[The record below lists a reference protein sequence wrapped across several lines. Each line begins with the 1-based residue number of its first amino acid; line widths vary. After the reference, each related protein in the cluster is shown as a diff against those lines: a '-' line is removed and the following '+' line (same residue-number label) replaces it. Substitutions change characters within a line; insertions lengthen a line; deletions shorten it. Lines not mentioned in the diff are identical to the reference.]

1 MPGARPIC
9 ARCGR
14 EADRLIRGL
23 CPTCFSEA
31 YGVVRIPET
40 LQGDVCRYCG
50 SVRVAGRWVPA
61 GNFEA
66 AVQAVIEWWFG
77 RARPVEPLRR
87 VRLAGVEALS
97 KPDWL
102 TRVALL
108 VEGEDEGG
116 VKVRAR
122 VPVKVQLKPS
132 ICPTCKTRVSGE
144 YDTVLQLRGGDPA
157 RLERLV
163 IEVIGEA
170 GVESDAVDLIRTRD
184 GVDVY
189 FTHRGAAAR
198 VVRALK
204 RRGLVE
210 SVGRADEYVG
220 VTSTGKRRT
229 RKTIIVRVKL

>member
-1 MPGARPIC
+1 LPGARLIC

-40 LQGDVCRYCG
+40 LQGEVCRYCG

-61 GNFEA
+61 GSFEA
-66 AVQAVIEWWFG
+66 AVQAIIEWWFG
-77 RARPVEPLRR
+77 RAKPVEPLIR
-87 VRLAGVEALS
+87 VKLASVEALS

-116 VKVRAR
+116 VKVQAK
-122 VPVKVQLKPS
+122 VLVKVQLKPS

-144 YDTVLQLRGGDPA
+144 YDTVLQLRGGYPSM
-157 RLERLV
+157 LEKLALEV
-163 IEVIGEA
+163 IEEA
-170 GVESDAVDLIRTRD
+170 GVGADAVDLIRTRD

-189 FTHRGAAAR
+189 FTHRGAASR

-229 RKTIIVRVKL
+229 RKTIIVRIRL